1 MTNILGILK
10 SKLQMIVL
18 IVLLTLL
25 SASYLSGKSDRE
37 KLEGVSEKLLE
48 HVKLNKSLS
57 DQNLALAE
65 EIKNKPKEYIT
76 IVKEVDKEV
85 CNGIVKQQM
94 INSLK
99 SKKETVNETD
109 VQNTADIDDRLPTD
123 LIQLLK

>member
-1 MTNILGILK
+1 
-10 SKLQMIVL
+10 MIVL

>member
-85 CNGIVKQQM
+85 CNGIVKQQL